1 MNQLSSLWGQNIFFH
16 SWWCLNLLKRTL
28 YKLKTRPQNEVTF
41 GRYEVCLVFCL
52 FWPILRMQ
60 LDRKP
65 SKCVVFEDDP
75 RGVTAAHN
83 CTMMA
88 VGLIGAHPAYVF
100 KHLVCCSLS
109 LSGVLG
115 LVDSHVNGVGCSI
128 WFEIWGRW
136 ISFHYIGISLYRT
149 SYLVEGSRISYMV
162 TLVTLRDT
170 HILTSYSDCYFGVI
184 SNSSWWIF
192 ENMEISLPICRY
204 FSDILS

>member
-1 MNQLSSLWGQNIFFH
+1 
-16 SWWCLNLLKRTL
+16 
-28 YKLKTRPQNEVTF
+28 
-41 GRYEVCLVFCL
+41 
-52 FWPILRMQ
+52 MQ

-128 WFEIWGRW
+128 
-136 ISFHYIGISLYRT
+136 
-149 SYLVEGSRISYMV
+149 
-162 TLVTLRDT
+162 
-170 HILTSYSDCYFGVI
+170 
-184 SNSSWWIF
+184 
-192 ENMEISLPICRY
+192 
-204 FSDILS
+204 